1 MVHVTDT
8 NLDTNLDMN
17 LDTKIPA
24 GMFVLL
30 TFAGL
35 RIDSRLR
42 SLT

>member
-8 NLDTNLDMN
+8 NVDTN

-30 TFAGL
+30 TFAEL
-35 RIDSRLR
+35 RDDSKLR
-42 SLT
+42 SLV